1 MAILFCWCWCWY
13 WFCCLCCCS
22 CNRSWAIIIWFC
34 WSWSPDIVIRWLSP
48 IIVAANGWMLG
59 SVLATPRGT
68 IAGSWPACAGSWRT
82 DAIGVAEGSYAL
94 ILCDALI
101 WFWGSGDDKID
112 WVEFMPETDAATFWL
127 LMVFMLF
134 SIPLEPDPDMGD
146 KIGSSPISCRD
157 CDIAATPD
165 PLFSPNV
172 EVTAVG
178 RGDIDEKLGHRSLG
192 SMGAFLS
199 FNDVRFIFACR
210 WGIPRR
216 NNLVFDCRW
225 HEQDIAIHS
234 QWALR
239 QHIERTNTIC
249 NWITISTFVSSPR
262 DNVSRRQYR
271 EELCGIPKRWPVWW
285 TSCNLSAQ
293 STSGEPPWKSV
304 LGLKFAMTAREA
316 ATQSRRKEL
325 MFIRGG
331 SEVKRQVQEISTF
344 ISVFRAKNQT
354 SLVIPK
360 RGLFTT
366 VLNSCYVVLVYQYSP
381 GSDSI

>member
-225 HEQDIAIHS
+225 YGNDVTKSI
-234 QWALR
+234 R
-239 QHIERTNTIC
+239 
-249 NWITISTFVSSPR
+249 R
-262 DNVSRRQYR
+262 D
-271 EELCGIPKRWPVWW
+271 LCG
-285 TSCNLSAQ
+285 
-293 STSGEPPWKSV
+293 
-304 LGLKFAMTAREA
+304 
-316 ATQSRRKEL
+316 
-325 MFIRGG
+325 
-331 SEVKRQVQEISTF
+331 
-344 ISVFRAKNQT
+344 
-354 SLVIPK
+354 
-360 RGLFTT
+360 
-366 VLNSCYVVLVYQYSP
+366 
-381 GSDSI
+381 SI